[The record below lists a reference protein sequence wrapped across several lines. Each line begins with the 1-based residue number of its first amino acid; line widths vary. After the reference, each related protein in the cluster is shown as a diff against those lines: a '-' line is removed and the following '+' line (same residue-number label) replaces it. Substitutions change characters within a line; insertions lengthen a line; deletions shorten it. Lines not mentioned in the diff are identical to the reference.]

1 MMKKAL
7 ISVGILLGVLGGP
20 LFGQDWG
27 SGVAAP
33 EPGRLMITA
42 GLERLS
48 QAFDCNGIVE
58 RLRRN
63 EVRARVD
70 FRPGDVLSIYGFV
83 GAAEI
88 SGSLDS
94 LNSLAYG
101 GGFRLLFLGEV
112 VVEEKDARPLE
123 VKLGAALDFRASRF
137 KPEVDGPGSSGGLTQ
152 FQVGLDLGLSVM
164 GIGGYLGLAFTR
176 NQGEL
181 PYAAGLTAVPA
192 SGLNFSSALGLHY
205 KLSRHLGI
213 AAEWSFFGLRSIGL
227 GLRIY
232 P

>member
-1 MMKKAL
+1 MKKAL
-7 ISVGILLGVLGGP
+7 ISIGLLLGVLGSP

-33 EPGRLMITA
+33 EPGRLMFTA
-42 GLERLS
+42 ACESLS
-48 QAFDCNGIVE
+48 QAFDCEGIEE
-58 RLRRN
+58 RLRRR
-63 EVRARVD
+63 ELRARVD
-70 FRPGDVLSIYGFV
+70 FRPGDVLSVYGFL
-83 GAAEI
+83 GSADFK
-88 SGSLDS
+88 GSLDS
-94 LNSLAYG
+94 FNSPVYG

-137 KPEVDGPGSSGGLTQ
+137 KPDVDGPGSSAGLTQ

-181 PYAAGLTAVPA
+181 PYAGVLNAVPA

-205 KLSRHLGI
+205 KFSRHLGL
-213 AAEWSFFGLRSIGL
+213 AAEWSFFGLRSIGV
-227 GLRIY
+227 GLRVY